1 MTGEGTSRRR
11 NLPNTGGGERVLQIV
26 GHHVSCK
33 LASGWFY
40 TLRVLLCLSCLLP
53 AIEQQKG
60 QHLEEF
66 KSLLLIHESLADCWS
81 SRELQACQCSVGG
94 FKPSVYIFA
103 YLTCCKKEEQMGH
116 LLLPSF
122 SLLFLL
128 SFSF

>member
-1 MTGEGTSRRR
+1 MALSDEMVAALMKLR
-11 NLPNTGGGERVLQIV
+11 NIREDENERGKREYDGKRNITEEK
-26 GHHVSCK
+26 S
-33 LASGWFY
+33 A
-40 TLRVLLCLSCLLP
+40 
-53 AIEQQKG
+53 
-60 QHLEEF
+60 QHWWWR
-66 KSLLLIHESLADCWS
+66 ESLADCWS

-94 FKPSVYIFA
+94 FIPLVYIFA